1 MEMKDLVAND
11 EFGMDYYQLGCLEQ
25 EWVKDYIEECLGI

>member
-11 EFGMDYYQLGCLEQ
+11 EFGMNYYQLGPGEQ
-25 EWVKDYIEECLGI
+25 EWVKDHIEECLGI

>member
-11 EFGMDYYQLGCLEQ
+11 EFGMDYYQLGVLEQ
-25 EWVKDYIEECLGI
+25 EWVKDHITECLGI